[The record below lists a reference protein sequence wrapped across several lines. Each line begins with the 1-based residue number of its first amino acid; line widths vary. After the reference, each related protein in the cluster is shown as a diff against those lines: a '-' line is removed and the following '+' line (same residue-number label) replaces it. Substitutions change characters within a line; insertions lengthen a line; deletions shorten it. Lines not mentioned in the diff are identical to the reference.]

1 MSKIN
6 NNLGENKKPKLLNTY
21 QNKRLLS
28 FKIEEYFSKSNLK
41 SLELSYENK
50 NSTMKQLLFKFH
62 ILYNSLIHIKSS
74 SNKDNTNIKKYLIP
88 NKDKKSS
95 QSLFLI
101 SKKKLST
108 NQINNIKNKVIKTQE
123 KYQKNKKALKP
134 IKSFTYLKNDILL
147 NNRVLKTE
155 RSLNTLDDN
164 SKYQQTNENKNK
176 NYNFNSQ
183 NKLKKIMFDSNIV
196 IKPKNSFNEKKI
208 KFNKYKKIIKSTI
221 IMDKNKDNNNKIL
234 FSADNSV
241 HNIKINKSTNLI
253 QLKRNE
259 NNNKTRLK
267 EKYMNTNFKSLNQI
281 SININLENQNDKS
294 LYNNNIYK
302 VKKNLNLSKEE
313 TTHKISKNY
322 KFKQR
327 YTFQNENDN
336 LNKIYIINNIYTKE
350 SSTDFS
356 RDNKTNC
363 KEKNNKNLFLWF
375 FTDKKNYKILT
386 KIYDFLYINEKI
398 KDKNKFKNIIG
409 PFREIYLNKCLVEI
423 KNQLEKFELKKKNDD
438 VWNIMEKEVLLHKMN
453 KINGFIQDNNKE
465 IIY

>member
-41 SLELSYENK
+41 PLELSYENK

-74 SNKDNTNIKKYLIP
+74 SNKGNENIKKYLIP

-95 QSLFLI
+95 QALFLNT
-101 SKKKLST
+101 KKKLST
-108 NQINNIKNKVIKTQE
+108 NQINNIKNKVIKNQE
-123 KYQKNKKALKP
+123 KYEKNKKALKP

-164 SKYQQTNENKNK
+164 SKCQQTNENKNK

-183 NKLKKIMFDSNIV
+183 NKLKKIMGDSTI
-196 IKPKNSFNEKKI
+196 IKSKNNFNEKKN
-208 KFNKYKKIIKSTI
+208 KFNKYKKIIKSTKI
-221 IMDKNKDNNNKIL
+221 VNKNKYNNNKIL

-253 QLKRNE
+253 QLKINE

-267 EKYMNTNFKSLNQI
+267 EKYMNTNFKLLNKI
-281 SININLENQNDKS
+281 SINIDLKNQNEQS
-294 LYNNNIYK
+294 LYNNNSYK
-302 VKKNLNLSKEE
+302 AKTNLNLSKEE
-313 TTHKISKNY
+313 TTHKTNKNY
-322 KFKQR
+322 KFK
-327 YTFQNENDN
+327 
-336 LNKIYIINNIYTKE
+336 YISLKGPVIFLK
-350 SSTDFS
+350 
-356 RDNKTNC
+356 
-363 KEKNNKNLFLWF
+363 LFLSF
-375 FTDKKNYKILT
+375 IFAFIYKKSYIFVNIL
-386 KIYDFLYINEKI
+386 
-398 KDKNKFKNIIG
+398 
-409 PFREIYLNKCLVEI
+409 
-423 KNQLEKFELKKKNDD
+423 
-438 VWNIMEKEVLLHKMN
+438 
-453 KINGFIQDNNKE
+453 
-465 IIY
+465 